1 MTVTLAIG
9 LLALL
14 WAQSHAADWIG
25 ARLRVPASVLLV
37 LLGGAWALT
46 PIAVQSVARETAM
59 TWLLAPLLFE
69 GARAVDV
76 AELRRDAG
84 PVLSFACLGT
94 LIAAAV
100 IATTLVYCA
109 HWPIASTLPLAAIIA
124 ATDPVA
130 VIATFRA
137 VGLGGRLLTLVESE
151 SLLNDAVAACLLSLV
166 PLWLSPDGLAFSALA
181 GLLAT
186 EVGLALVLGLI
197 AGGVLNVLGPR
208 LRHPP
213 LESVLQLAAA
223 IGMAHLAQL
232 GHASP
237 VVTTVVAGLVVA
249 ARRSET
255 STGHWDALL
264 SYGHLSNTA
273 IFLWIGWWGLPQ
285 LPTLIGPVTVVLLV
299 IWAARAVAIYPLAG
313 LFRGSSRPLPMAYQ
327 HILVV
332 GSLRGA
338 LALAL
343 VLPTATAIG
352 ADSSGPSGDLLVA
365 VVALSVILQGLAI
378 QPLLRRL
385 DLLPRRTVIA

>member
-1 MTVTLAIG
+1 
-9 LLALL
+9 
-14 WAQSHAADWIG
+14 
-25 ARLRVPASVLLV
+25 
-37 LLGGAWALT
+37 
-46 PIAVQSVARETAM
+46 
-59 TWLLAPLLFE
+59 
-69 GARAVDV
+69 
-76 AELRRDAG
+76 
-84 PVLSFACLGT
+84 
-94 LIAAAV
+94 
-100 IATTLVYCA
+100 
-109 HWPIASTLPLAAIIA
+109 
-124 ATDPVA
+124 
-130 VIATFRA
+130 
-137 VGLGGRLLTLVESE
+137 LLTLVESE

-166 PLWLSPDGLAFSALA
+166 PLWLSPDGLALSAIT

-197 AGGVLNVLGPR
+197 AGGVLNVIEPR
-208 LRHPP
+208 LRQPP
-213 LESVLQLAAA
+213 LESVLHLGAA

-237 VVTTVVAGLVVA
+237 VLTTVVAGLVVA
-249 ARRSET
+249 ARRNET

-264 SYGHLSNTA
+264 SYGHLSNTL

-285 LPTLIGPVTVVLLV
+285 LPPLIGPVTVVLLV
-299 IWAARAVAIYPLAG
+299 IWLARAVAIYPLAG
-313 LFRGSSRPLPMAYQ
+313 LFHRTPRPLPMAYQ

-343 VLPTATAIG
+343 VLPTAAAIG
-352 ADSSGPSGDLLVA
+352 AKTQGPPADLLVA